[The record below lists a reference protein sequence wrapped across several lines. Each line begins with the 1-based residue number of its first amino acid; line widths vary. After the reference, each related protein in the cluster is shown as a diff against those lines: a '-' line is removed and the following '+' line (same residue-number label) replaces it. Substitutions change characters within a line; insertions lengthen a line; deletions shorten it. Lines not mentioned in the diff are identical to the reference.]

1 MITLA
6 SVCFVSFFRF
16 LHRAC
21 DFWLRRGRIVFR
33 PLLFAYP
40 HDLFSCG
47 PFIGILG
54 FFGVRQSCS
63 CAGVDRRGFYS
74 ADSSASLAQCGLGGG
89 FLPSF
94 AIFALVWDL
103 LRNFRFYSLAS
114 LLGLPFLLCLSLLL
128 SLSPTVAGLR
138 CFSCR
143 PHSLVVPV
151 FVFGGFSFCS
161 HGAVSSSSLLL
172 GVGAGSCWDSLVCV
186 FSLSWGTCGF
196 SALCLAAGYPSGVPH
211 LADSDWLPYFCG
223 DDFAWCWGC
232 LGTVVLLPPCTSSW
246 CMRSFP
252 LGFLHPSRVS

>member
-1 MITLA
+1 M
-6 SVCFVSFFRF
+6 
-16 LHRAC
+16 
-21 DFWLRRGRIVFR
+21 FR
-33 PLLFAYP
+33 PLLFAYH

-47 PFIGILG
+47 PFIGIFG
-54 FFGVRQSCS
+54 YFGVRQSCS

-74 ADSSASLAQCGLGGG
+74 TDSSASLAQCGLGGG

-103 LRNFRFYSLAS
+103 LGIFAFIPW
-114 LLGLPFLLCLSLLL
+114 LPFWGCLFLLRLSLLL
-128 SLSPTVAGLR
+128 SLSPTVASLS

-161 HGAVSSSSLLL
+161 HGGVSSSSLLR
-172 GVGAGSCWDSLVCV
+172 VGAGSCWDSLVCV

-196 SALCLAAGYPSGVPH
+196 SALCHAAGYPSGVPH
-211 LADSDWLPYFCG
+211 LAASGWLPYFCG
-223 DDFAWCWGC
+223 DGFAWCWGC
-232 LGTVVLLPPCTSSW
+232 LGTVVLLSPCTSSW